1 MLVYVPRELYS
12 GPPPDGLFDSAE
24 RYFGARLGH
33 TVEGLRRKLLDAWG
47 ESGDRRWSLAL
58 DGMEIVGFACGI
70 REVHG
75 LRVSLLYLAGRHNN
89 AEGGIALL
97 DRLVRGENHA
107 LASGATLSPPPGELG
122 PAMQRA
128 GWNLVPRE
136 RRVLLFREAGL
147 SRPPTVEGHTVR
159 RLRRDDLRVL
169 ALIQAAAFHGS
180 PDALVH
186 PALADPFESE
196 VMLEGCLEGKFGR
209 PFPPGNLV
217 ARRRDGVTTGFI
229 VSTVEEREEA
239 EPLGFVVSL
248 AVSPPRRGMGLG
260 RLLLS
265 HALAAYAAAGF
276 AGSSLQVGAS
286 NQGAAALYDSLGY
299 RVTENETAYRLD
311 AQGI

>member
-24 RYFGARLGH
+24 RYFGARLGRS
-33 TVEGLRRKLLDAWG
+33 VEGLRRILMGAWS
-47 ESGDRRWSLAL
+47 EPGDRRWSLAL
-58 DGMEIVGFACGI
+58 DGTEIVGFACGI
-70 REVHG
+70 PEGDG
-75 LRVSLLYLAGRHNN
+75 LRVNMLYLAGRHNN

-97 DRLVRGENHA
+97 DRLVRGESRA

-122 PAMQRA
+122 PAMQRV

-147 SRPPTVEGHTVR
+147 SRPPTIEGHSVR
-159 RLRRDDLRVL
+159 RLRPDDLRVL

-196 VMLEGCLEGKFGR
+196 TMLEGCLAGRFGK
-209 PFPPGNLV
+209 PFPAGNLA
-217 ARRRDGVTTGFI
+217 ARRRDGTLTGFI
-229 VSTVEEREEA
+229 VSTVEEREKTES
-239 EPLGFVVSL
+239 LGFVVSL
-248 AVSPPRRGMGLG
+248 AVSPSQHGRGLG

-265 HALAAYAAAGF
+265 HALTAYAAAGF

-299 RVTENETAYRLD
+299 RVTENEMAYRLD
-311 AQGI
+311 VQGI